1 MSLLNYTTTIGVE
14 KTVGEILYMLGRAK
28 AQAVL
33 IEFSDGS
40 PTSVS
45 FKIATANGPIAFR
58 LPARIDNVYKVLLR
72 DRNIPKKAR
81 SMEQA
86 SRVAWRIVKD
96 WLAAQLAFVE
106 AEQAEMTQLFLHC
119 AQRQDGRTV
128 YEVLQESNFS
138 GLALPPSAERMEQ

>member
-1 MSLLNYTTTIGVE
+1 MPLLNYTTTISTE
-14 KTVGEILYMLGRAK
+14 KTVGEIQSMLGRAK

-45 FKIATANGPIAFR
+45 FKLATANGAIAFR

-86 SRVAWRIVKD
+86 RRVAWRIVKD

-106 AEQAEMTQLFLHC
+106 AEQAEMPQLFLHC
-119 AQRQDGRTV
+119 AQQHDGRTV
-128 YEVLQESNFS
+128 YEALQESKFD
-138 GLALPPSAERMEQ
+138 GLALPPASEGTEQ